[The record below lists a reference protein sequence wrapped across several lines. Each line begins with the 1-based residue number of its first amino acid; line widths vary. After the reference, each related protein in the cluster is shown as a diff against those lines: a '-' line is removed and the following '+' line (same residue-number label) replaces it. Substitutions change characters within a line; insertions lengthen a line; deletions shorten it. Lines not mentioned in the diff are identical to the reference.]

1 MWKRTRQTNVQFF
14 PFVFIITSLLLK
26 WHFFRKI
33 FCKITRW
40 ILAEWLYVLKIP
52 TNLFFFRQK
61 ESNGKK
67 KERNFTIYFRQ
78 ISGLSCQWRPKENT
92 DKICTVTEQV
102 QSPCLRRRCKNVP
115 AELLSKVVLREIYL
129 NKGYGSVGIVYATD
143 TRLFLYQKSLGTNF
157 GVHSMQRIE
166 KTLERKT
173 WIIFRN

>member
-1 MWKRTRQTNVQFF
+1 MTLFW
-14 PFVFIITSLLLK
+14 
-26 WHFFRKI
+26 KI
-33 FCKITRW
+33 FLQDYKMNFGWMAVCF
-40 ILAEWLYVLKIP
+40 EDS
-52 TNLFFFRQK
+52 NESFFFFRQK

-78 ISGLSCQWRPKENT
+78 ISGLSCQWRRKENT

-166 KTLERKT
+166 KTWKERRESFSGT
-173 WIIFRN
+173 SF